1 MKKLTLTTAM
11 FMAMTA
17 TGALAHH
24 PAADI
29 VDPEI
34 YSMIDANVA
43 DTPHA
48 DLVLDDMG
56 SAMESAAGT
65 QNQPQMEM
73 AGAIVSYD
81 GGMEAADMVDTMD
94 LMDSVVD
101 SLAQ

>member
-1 MKKLTLTTAM
+1 MKKFTFTTAM
-11 FMAMTA
+11 FMAMTT

-48 DLVLDDMG
+48 EMVMDDMG
-56 SAMESAAGT
+56 SAMETAVGT
-65 QNQPQMEM
+65 QNEPRMEM
-73 AGAIVSYD
+73 AGALVSND
-81 GGMEAADMVDTMD
+81 GVADTADMVDTMV
-94 LMDSVVD
+94 LME
-101 SLAQ
+101 SLPGSMAQ